1 LFRLSF
7 SLGYSIIAGRC
18 VVLGREN
25 KPHVFS
31 LSRPT
36 GFHIIPRQQTSHV
49 FRHQMCLIPSS
60 CLSWWWNVNHAP
72 KPGLCPNGKI
82 QLDCPCST
90 FSKYK
95 SLYPITLLPL
105 YAPARCGLQAFSYS
119 ACVLVSGSLCR
130 LHRTV
135 HIIHHF
141 VGIVVMPFCQYYIHY
156 SYELATQSNY

>member
-1 LFRLSF
+1 M
-7 SLGYSIIAGRC
+7 
-18 VVLGREN
+18 VLGREN
-25 KPHVFS
+25 KSYVHY
-31 LSRPT
+31 LYN
-36 GFHIIPRQQTSHV
+36 GFHHPRQQLSCSAS
-49 FRHQMCLIPSS
+49 MCLIPSS

-141 VGIVVMPFCQYYIHY
+141 VGIVVIPFCQYYIHY